1 MCIRD
6 RVLPVQARHLR
17 SDLRGGRVTIG
28 SDQLDAWTTTLAEAD
43 MLYREIQLLTRINP
57 EAYTVNSDAITITA
71 IANAD
76 AWDDAGLV
84 HPVAFARYWAW
95 HLAAENKSIPPIT
108 NNWVTLIRY
117 VSAHLQYLG
126 RDDRDWFAD
135 ELRRLRGL
143 LGALVNE
150 HGLAQGEEDALSALN
165 AHAARKA
172 LRQWALTSNRTMK
185 RKDLAKAF
193 PTLTDNDWHALRMRK
208 VRSSEDIPAYHYP
221 VKWVAEI
228 APEDNAPIPMTAQT
242 EAHRDAMA
250 DRSLLQSL
258 DNLDPDT
265 VYLDTESRTLV
276 LADKGKRKTQ
286 EAPEEL

>member
-1 MCIRD
+1 M
-6 RVLPVQARHLR
+6 
-17 SDLRGGRVTIG
+17 TIG
-28 SDQLDAWTTTLAEAD
+28 SDQLDAWGRTLIECD
-43 MLYREIQLLTRINP
+43 ELFREVQLLVRINP
-57 EAYTVNSDAITITA
+57 EAYNVDSDALTVTA

-76 AWDDAGLV
+76 AWDNANLI
-84 HPVAFARYWAW
+84 HPIAFARYWAW
-95 HLAAENKSIPPIT
+95 HLAAENKAIPPIT

-126 RDDRDWFAD
+126 RDDREWFAD
-135 ELRRLRGL
+135 ELRQMRGH

-150 HGLAQGEEDALSALN
+150 NGLSQGEAEALSALN

-172 LRQWALTSNRTMK
+172 LRQWALTSDRYMK

-208 VRSSEDIPAYHYP
+208 VRSKEDIPAYHYP

-228 APEDNAPIPMTAQT
+228 APEDDSPIPLAAQA
-242 EAHRDAMA
+242 EAYRDAMA

-265 VYLDTESRTLV
+265 VYLDPESRTLV
-276 LADKGKRKTQ
+276 FADKGKRKTQ
-286 EAPEEL
+286 EAPEDL

>member
-1 MCIRD
+1 M
-6 RVLPVQARHLR
+6 
-17 SDLRGGRVTIG
+17 TIG
-28 SDQLDAWTTTLAEAD
+28 SDQLDAWGQTLIECD
-43 MLYREIQLLTRINP
+43 NLYREIQLLIRINP

-76 AWDDAGLV
+76 AWDNAGII

-150 HGLAQGEEDALSALN
+150 NGLAQGEAEALSALRGRE
-165 AHAARKA
+165 ARAKLRAWARSKKYCLPRKHLAIIFPELTNNDWLA
-172 LRQWALTSNRTMK
+172 LRV
-185 RKDLAKAF
+185 
-193 PTLTDNDWHALRMRK
+193 RK
-208 VRSSEDIPAYHYP
+208 VRSDEDIPARMYP
-221 VKWVAEI
+221 ACWVAERGSVFDTTPVPGY
-228 APEDNAPIPMTAQT
+228 AEEYSDVY
-242 EAHRDAMA
+242 A
-250 DRSLLQSL
+250 DRENRIISWDDLDESLFQYDRHARMGTL
-258 DNLDPDT
+258 DRPRRRQTAERGD
-265 VYLDTESRTLV
+265 V
-276 LADKGKRKTQ
+276 
-286 EAPEEL
+286 